1 MCLRVSLSLSVSLS
15 LPPSLSLSHTQNNGD
30 PNTDDAPRELQFRK
44 GFEETEAD
52 RRGTGAGRGGKGGGS
67 GGAFSPEHATRLQGV
82 EVGGVRG
89 EAGVG
94 QGAREEATAD
104 GGRRLQSQPMRRPKA

>member
-1 MCLRVSLSLSVSLS
+1 MLSLS
-15 LPPSLSLSHTQNNGD
+15 LPPSLALSLTQNNGD
-30 PNTDDAPRELQFRK
+30 PNTDYAPRELQFRK

-52 RRGTGAGRGGKGGGS
+52 RRGTGAGRGGKGGGG

-94 QGAREEATAD
+94 QWGEGRD
-104 GGRRLQSQPMRRPKA
+104 DGRRR